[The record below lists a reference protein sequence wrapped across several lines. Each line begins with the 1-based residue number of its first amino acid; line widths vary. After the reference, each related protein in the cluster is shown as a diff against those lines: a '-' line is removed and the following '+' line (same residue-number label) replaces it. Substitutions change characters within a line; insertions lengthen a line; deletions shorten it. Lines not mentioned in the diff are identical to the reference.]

1 MVMNGASPTRS
12 GRLLVISTAN
22 PSKAGQV
29 PIGGVAF
36 SVIVP
41 VASIPPLT
49 VDGLIVNE
57 FNRRPFTGFTNT
69 YFAAVLKAVFAR
81 TTVSMSKGTAKVVIG
96 NVAAFWPSGI
106 VIDAGTRAACGC
118 PVDNRTTTPPGG
130 AASFNVTLLVE
141 GFPPVTE
148 TGLSVNSR
156 MSTSDG
162 GLTVM

>member
-1 MVMNGASPTRS
+1 MVMNGARPIRS
-12 GRLLVISTAN
+12 GRLLVISTDN

-69 YFAAVLKAVFAR
+69 YFAAVPKAVFAQ
-81 TTVSMSKGTAKVVIG
+81 TILSMSSGTAKVAVGKI
-96 NVAAFWPSGI
+96 
-106 VIDAGTRAACGC
+106 AGMCA
-118 PVDNRTTTPPGG
+118 
-130 AASFNVTLLVE
+130 
-141 GFPPVTE
+141 
-148 TGLSVNSR
+148 
-156 MSTSDG
+156 
-162 GLTVM
+162 